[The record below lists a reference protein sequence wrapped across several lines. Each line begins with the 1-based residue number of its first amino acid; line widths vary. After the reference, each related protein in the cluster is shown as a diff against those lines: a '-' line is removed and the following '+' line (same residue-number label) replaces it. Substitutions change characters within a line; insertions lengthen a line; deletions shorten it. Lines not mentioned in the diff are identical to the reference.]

1 MRLLPELVKS
11 DISALRKIQSS
22 NRFFPN
28 KDGKTNIHFNE
39 MKCYI
44 AQRRDVRRGEK
55 PVLYSQ
61 AITGYG
67 KKKEIDISSS
77 AYAE

>member
-1 MRLLPELVKS
+1 MERQNV
-11 DISALRKIQSS
+11 
-22 NRFFPN
+22 
-28 KDGKTNIHFNE
+28 HFNE

-67 KKKEIDISSS
+67 KKKETDISSS